1 MIQARIV
8 RLETDLKVAFR
19 ERHDFSYLTLRK
31 AQKRILTGER
41 LNTPGTIAP
50 AYTSSRSYS
59 YIPGPGGI
67 GSGNHP
73 IANQRPLWRN
83 IDGSDCGVEELA
95 LSYYGTLGYK
105 GYHSENSILATLFG
119 LLFWDILFS
128 PQPGVFETSYQT
140 EPLDLR
146 TDAFFLGRQ
155 QIIMD
160 RLESIAKSTLSE
172 YPQDS
177 CIVRSLGENH
187 MIKSN
192 ATDENGG
199 VDEVEMLVRYSHPR
213 ATSSTDI
220 APVEHVKQEQEDET
234 IRSSPEVKVEED
246 DPLAR
251 KRRECFYLNQ
261 LQTNDDLYREKKVFC
276 VGVNWTFEKEELL
289 QIAEVR
295 VCAVPIVSWRMF
307 SFIYSFFGLVFFRT
321 DLIVYRCPRI
331 IRDMQGH
338 GPGIPSTLLG
348 YA

>member
-31 AQKRILTGER
+31 AQRRILTGER

-50 AYTSSRSYS
+50 AYTSSHSYS
-59 YIPGPGGI
+59 YIPGSGGI

-155 QIIMD
+155 QMIMD
-160 RLESIAKSTLSE
+160 CLDCIAKSTITE
-172 YPQDS
+172 YPRS
-177 CIVRSLGENH
+177 CNIGSLGEEH
-187 MIKSN
+187 MIKSD
-192 ATDENGG
+192 TTEEKGG
-199 VDEVEMLVRYSHPR
+199 VEEEEALIRSSHPGVK
-213 ATSSTDI
+213 TTDI
-220 APVEHVKQEQEDET
+220 AVEYIKQEQEDET
-234 IRSSPEVKVEED
+234 TRLRPEVKVEMED
-246 DPLAR
+246 DPLER

-261 LQTNDDLYREKKVFC
+261 LQTTDDLYRAKRVFC

-289 QIAEVR
+289 QIAEV
-295 VCAVPIVSWRMF
+295 
-307 SFIYSFFGLVFFRT
+307 
-321 DLIVYRCPRI
+321 
-331 IRDMQGH
+331 
-338 GPGIPSTLLG
+338 
-348 YA
+348 